1 MHILPLTIPA
11 SAHPQVHAVAAGTE
25 LKKEMAGE
33 SGGRRRRRWLLPQ
46 SIGRRRDPRSRDL
59 FDPDLLLLL
68 LLLLLLRL
76 RSPRRTGALPRG
88 PRRCTSRRRGRGPSR
103 PGAPSA
109 GRGRGPLRVAAAV
122 EGSRRCRRRRRFR
135 SPFRVRVGPP
145 PRALGQLARE
155 RGGLED
161 DPRLRAVKV
170 AGLGHGVEFLFSN
183 RIGKRKNSPGVLKRG
198 KKKKKLPWQGERE
211 QVAQSLLLPVAEA
224 KGAPFFLLLRQL
236 AASGEDF
243 LSFFSRDVL
252 DPRVL
257 SAGALEQ
264 RVSARS

>member
-155 RGGLED
+155 RGGLEHD
-161 DPRLRAVKV
+161 LRLSAVKV
-170 AGLGHGVEFLFSN
+170 AGLGHGW
-183 RIGKRKNSPGVLKRG
+183 R
-198 KKKKKLPWQGERE
+198 
-211 QVAQSLLLPVAEA
+211 A
-224 KGAPFFLLLRQL
+224 
-236 AASGEDF
+236 
-243 LSFFSRDVL
+243 
-252 DPRVL
+252 
-257 SAGALEQ
+257 
-264 RVSARS
+264 